1 MRIGIDARLFYQT
14 NVCKY
19 ITNLIKNL
27 QEIDYKNDY
36 VLFVK
41 NEDYENVKFQISSR
55 QGRNKFQIIK
65 ADIKWHSIEEQIKFP
80 YILERENLDLVH
92 FPYFSVPI
100 LYKRP
105 YIITIHDLIIHHFP
119 TGKASTLPGHLYI
132 LKILVYK
139 YVIKRAAQKAK
150 KVISVSNSTKE
161 EIMDHLKIPQDKI
174 KVIYEAADQ
183 QISNPKSQIANKSI
197 NTKSK
202 IQNPKYFLF
211 VGNVYPHKNTERM
224 IKAFE
229 ILLKYFPDTL
239 LFFAGKQDYFY
250 TRLEKIIKDEGL
262 ANNVRLLG
270 FVQDENLA
278 ALYKNAVA
286 LVVPSLMEGFGLPA
300 LEAMANKCLVLASSI
315 PALKEVCQKN
325 AIYFDPYD
333 IDDIAGKMKMAYLK
347 DFDGEIIERAFER
360 SKELSCEKM
369 AEETLRVYEN
379 MGILTN
385 GR

>member
-1 MRIGIDARLFYQT
+1 MKIGIDARLFNQT
-14 NVCKY
+14 GVGRY
-19 ITNLIKNL
+19 TSNLIENLLKIDKN
-27 QEIDYKNDY
+27 NNY
-36 VLFVK
+36 VLFVR
-41 NEDYENVKFQISSR
+41 NEDFDQVKLKIKNLTRSTSSG
-55 QGRNKFQIIK
+55 QELQIIRV
-65 ADIKWHSIEEQIKFP
+65 DIPWHSIKEQVYFSQ
-80 YILERENLDLVH
+80 ILNNENLDLVH

-100 LYKRP
+100 SYNRP
-105 YIITIHDLIIHHFP
+105 FIVTIHDLIIHHFP
-119 TGKASTLPGHLYI
+119 TGKASTHPSFIYM
-132 LKILVYK
+132 LKILGYK
-139 YVIKRAAQKAK
+139 YVISRACKNAK
-150 KVISVSNSTKE
+150 KIIAVSKATKD
-161 EIMDHLKIPQDKI
+161 EIVDHLKIPEDKI
-174 KVIYEAADQ
+174 SVIYEAADQ

-286 LVVPSLMEGFGLPA
+286 LVVPSLMEGFGLPP
-300 LEAMANKCLVLASSI
+300 LEAMSNMCLVLASDI
-315 PALKEVCQKN
+315 KALKEICGED
-325 AIYFDPYD
+325 ALYFDPYD
-333 IDDIAGKMKMAYLK
+333 ENDMAEKMKAAYLGE
-347 DFDGEIIERAFER
+347 FDREIIERGFER
-360 SKELSCEKM
+360 SKEFSWRKM
-369 AEETLRVYEN
+369 AKETLKIYKDAIR
-379 MGILTN
+379 
-385 GR
+385 